1 MFAEANT
8 SAPNKSIN
16 YAARGHGFLTRL
28 LRPLFQARFKESAHV
43 PAGVPV
49 RPRFDTATEIGLLG
63 ISAAQASQWM
73 SALSILGLSC
83 SVTAGMTLVDT
94 TDGILMV
101 GAYGWAFINP
111 ERKPRYDLTIS
122 AASVLV
128 APPIGGIEAPGLLVA
143 HFNLSRA
150 FWIAISN
157 QNGDLDP
164 FGVVVVGMLLV
175 SWIVSAMIY
184 RCRSSDS
191 IPD

>member
-1 MFAEANT
+1 
-8 SAPNKSIN
+8 
-16 YAARGHGFLTRL
+16 
-28 LRPLFQARFKESAHV
+28 
-43 PAGVPV
+43 
-49 RPRFDTATEIGLLG
+49 
-63 ISAAQASQWM
+63 M

-111 ERKPRYDLTIS
+111 ERKPRYDLTIT